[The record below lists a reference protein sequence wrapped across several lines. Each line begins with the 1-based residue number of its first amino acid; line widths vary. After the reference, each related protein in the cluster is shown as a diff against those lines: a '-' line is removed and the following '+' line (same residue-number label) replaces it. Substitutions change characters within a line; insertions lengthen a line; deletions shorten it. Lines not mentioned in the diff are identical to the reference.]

1 MKNLLLPHLHAEC
14 ISVEQ
19 VDAFSKFGNTLF
31 KSKILANVFHV
42 DIDILNR

>member
-1 MKNLLLPHLHAEC
+1 MKNLLLLRLHSEC

-31 KSKILANVFHV
+31 KSKVLANVFQV